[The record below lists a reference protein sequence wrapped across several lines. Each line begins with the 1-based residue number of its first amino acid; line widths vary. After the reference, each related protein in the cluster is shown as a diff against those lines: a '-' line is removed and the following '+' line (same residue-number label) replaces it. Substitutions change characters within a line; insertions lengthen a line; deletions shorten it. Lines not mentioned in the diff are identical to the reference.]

1 MKFKII
7 EKEEEKMEELLEIL
21 NEIDD
26 SIDYENETALIDDQ
40 LLDSFAII
48 TLVSE
53 LEDAFDI
60 SIEASEMMPVNFNS
74 AKAIWAMVQ
83 RLQEDC
89 LSMIREASLL
99 VSVAVSQS
107 GISSFCSVRR
117 SKSAICFGVAG
128 CTFLILY

>member
-1 MKFKII
+1 
-7 EKEEEKMEELLEIL
+7 MEELLEIL

-60 SIEASEMMPVNFNS
+60 SIEASETMPVNFNS

-83 RLQEDC
+83 RLQED
-89 LSMIREASLL
+89 
-99 VSVAVSQS
+99 
-107 GISSFCSVRR
+107 
-117 SKSAICFGVAG
+117 
-128 CTFLILY
+128 

>member
-1 MKFKII
+1 
-7 EKEEEKMEELLEIL
+7 MEELLEIL

-40 LLDSFAII
+40 L
-48 TLVSE
+48 LVSE

-83 RLQEDC
+83 RLQED
-89 LSMIREASLL
+89 
-99 VSVAVSQS
+99 
-107 GISSFCSVRR
+107 
-117 SKSAICFGVAG
+117 
-128 CTFLILY
+128 